1 MATYSKMPNKLTV
14 APTAVPSVQIVKD
27 NPQSRVALQGLQS
40 LDARV
45 AQLNRMLISQGEKQ
59 AETMGL
65 KYGAANAVTEEQI
78 QLAKETGK
86 PVTQD
91 DLVGDDTSI
100 NIFQQAARKGA
111 LAVTESRFTGAA
123 RRELTDVFIDAS
135 TKKNVD
141 PRDLQQRLD
150 DVVASYA
157 GSMNSVDPLSGAKLD
172 ASLSLVA
179 NSMMQTYSRTYA
191 TRQASA
197 DRSAALA
204 RVPDHL
210 SGIRAVIS
218 AGGDN
223 YQTKVDALVTALD
236 NDLSNAGVTATKQ
249 ASVMNSVKTAIQN
262 QIFGVVQKYASGLMQ
277 NDTDALVI
285 LKQFERGEFK
295 DKHIN
300 SLVAGLQKDRPD
312 QYVKLESALRTQ
324 VSERANFI
332 ANAERRKVEG
342 LNRDQDRA
350 KDDFFTA
357 IAADNIDDARKAL
370 KMMDPEAAA
379 KYRPLVDAGGRQM
392 SGDPNTLNALT
403 QSIND
408 PSQTTASVKK
418 QIDDAIK
425 NKNITAT
432 EARDYYG
439 KLSSLKDT
447 RAKLVLTIARD
458 RLRLT
463 QGELEDLGKRDE
475 PETKRKRA
483 IYYEFSAALAEA
495 LVTDSSVNPKKFFDT
510 EFDKITKRE
519 NKRILTNA
527 FSDAT
532 RRVNRIK
539 KSIDTAFPAV
549 TEENF
554 KNAQTLQALQVLIR
568 NELNKQDDDGEPFY
582 RDKVLR
588 QLREL
593 RNDLA
598 SAEDALVNE

>member
-1 MATYSKMPNKLTV
+1 MF
-14 APTAVPSVQIVKD
+14 
-27 NPQSRVALQGLQS
+27 
-40 LDARV
+40 
-45 AQLNRMLISQGEKQ
+45 ISQGQKQ

-78 QLAKETGK
+78 KLAQETGK

-197 DRSAALA
+197 DRAAALA

-223 YQTKVDALVTALD
+223 YQAKVDALVTALD
-236 NDLSNAGVTATKQ
+236 NDLNNAGVTATKQ

-342 LNRDQDRA
+342 VSRDEDRA
-350 KDDFFTA
+350 LRDFNRA
-357 IAADNIDDARKAL
+357 IVAGDIDEARKIFPML
-370 KMMDPEAAA
+370 KPDDQVNLAPT
-379 KYRPLVDAGGRQM
+379 LDTGGRQM
-392 SGDPNTLNALT
+392 EGDPYTLNFLT
-403 QSIND
+403 NLINN
-408 PSQTTASVKK
+408 PAYSVAEVRK
-418 QIDDAIK
+418 AINSAVRF
-425 NKNITAT
+425 NKIKVS
-432 EARDYYG
+432 EANSYFE
-439 KLSSLKDT
+439 KLDTLKDT
-447 RAKLVLTIARD
+447 RVRLTKTTVLN
-458 RLRLT
+458 RLRMT
-463 QGELEDLGKRDE
+463 QGQLEQVGPDVQDE
-475 PETKRKRA
+475 VRRRKA
-483 IYYEFSAALAEA
+483 IYYEFVGKLSDAL
-495 LVTDSSVNPKKFFDT
+495 LTDPNLNPVDFLDR
-510 EFDKITKRE
+510 EFDAITKRE
-519 NKRILTNA
+519 NKRVLDDALAT
-527 FSDAT
+527 AT
-532 RRVNRIK
+532 REVKYITGRLDTPFPSVK
-539 KSIDTAFPAV
+539 KED
-549 TEENF
+549 F
-554 KNAQTLQALQVLIR
+554 KNLSTLRDYQTLIR
-568 NELNKQDDDGEPFY
+568 NEINKGTDRKAGGYSRTVINRLIVIQ
-582 RDKVLR
+582 RALT
-588 QLREL
+588 
-593 RNDLA
+593 
-598 SAEDALVNE
+598 SAQDALVYE

>member
-1 MATYSKMPNKLTV
+1 MV
-14 APTAVPSVQIVKD
+14 
-27 NPQSRVALQGLQS
+27 
-40 LDARV
+40 
-45 AQLNRMLISQGEKQ
+45 ISQGQKQ

-78 QLAKETGK
+78 KLAQETGQ
-86 PVTQD
+86 PVTQA

-150 DVVASYA
+150 DVVARYA

-197 DRSAALA
+197 DRAAALA

-223 YQTKVDALVTALD
+223 YQAKVDALVTALD
-236 NDLSNAGVTATKQ
+236 NDLNNAGVTATKQ
-249 ASVMNSVKTAIQN
+249 ASVMNNVKTAIQN
-262 QIFGVVQKYASGLMQ
+262 QIFGVVQKYASDLMQ
-277 NDTDALVI
+277 NDTDSLVI
-285 LKQFERGEFK
+285 LKQFERGKFK

-332 ANAERRKVEG
+332 ANAERMKIEG
-342 LNRDQDRA
+342 INRDQDRA
-350 KDDFFTA
+350 KDDFYEA
-357 IAADNIDDARKAL
+357 VIVGNIDAARKAAA
-370 KMMDPEAAA
+370 MMDPEAAS
-379 KYRPLVDAGGRQM
+379 KLLPLLKGGLRQID
-392 SGDPNTLNALT
+392 GNPDTLNTLT
-403 QSIND
+403 QLIND
-408 PSQTTASVKK
+408 PSQTTASVKQ
-418 QIDDAIK
+418 QIDEAVR
-425 NKNITAT
+425 NKNITAN

-439 KLSSLKDT
+439 NLNSLKDR

-463 QGELEDLGKRDE
+463 QGELEDLGKRDQ

-483 IYYEFSAALAEA
+483 IYYEFSAALAEE
-495 LVTDSSVNPKKFFDT
+495 LVTNKNVNPKEFFDSK
-510 EFDKITKRE
+510 FDLISKRE
-519 NKRILTNA
+519 NKRILDEA
-527 FSDAT
+527 FSNVSK
-532 RRVNRIK
+532 RVDRIK
-539 KSIDTAFPAV
+539 NIIDTPFLAV
-549 TEENF
+549 TAENF

-568 NELNKQDDDGEPFY
+568 NELNKENEDGDPFY
-582 RDKVLR
+582 DKRVLK
-588 QLREL
+588 QLQKVREK
-593 RNDLA
+593 LA
-598 SAEDALVNE
+598 SAQDALVNE

>member
-1 MATYSKMPNKLTV
+1 MALPKISNKLTV

-45 AQLNRMLISQGEKQ
+45 AQLNRMFISQGQKQ

-78 QLAKETGK
+78 KLAQETGQ
-86 PVTQD
+86 PVTQA

-197 DRSAALA
+197 DRAAALA

-223 YQTKVDALVTALD
+223 YQAKVDALVTALD
-236 NDLSNAGVTATKQ
+236 NDLNNAGVTATKQ

-262 QIFGVVQKYASGLMQ
+262 QVFGVVQNYASGLLQ
-277 NDTDALVI
+277 NDTDALVVI
-285 LKQFERGEFK
+285 KQFERGEFK

-300 SLVAGLQKDRPD
+300 SLVAGLRKDRPD
-312 QYVKLESALRTQ
+312 QYVKLESKLRTQ

-332 ANAERRKVEG
+332 ANTERMKVESLG
-342 LNRDQDRA
+342 RDEDRA
-350 KDDFFTA
+350 QREFNRA
-357 IAADNIDDARKAL
+357 IVAGDIDTARKIFPML
-370 KMMDPEAAA
+370 KPEDQKNLA
-379 KYRPLVDAGGRQM
+379 PTLDTGGRIM
-392 SGDPNTLNALT
+392 EGDPYTLNFLT
-403 QSIND
+403 NLINN
-408 PSQTTASVKK
+408 PAYSVSEVRN
-418 QIDDAIK
+418 AINSAVRF
-425 NKNITAT
+425 NKIKVS
-432 EARDYYG
+432 EANGYFE
-439 KLSSLKDT
+439 KLDTLKDT
-447 RAKLVLTIARD
+447 RVTLVKTTALN
-458 RLRLT
+458 RLRMT
-463 QGELEDLGKRDE
+463 QGELEQVGPDVQDE
-475 PETKRKRA
+475 VRRKKA
-483 IYYEFSAALAEA
+483 IYYEFVGKLSNAML
-495 LVTDSSVNPKKFFDT
+495 TDPSLNPVDFLDREFDT
-510 EFDKITKRE
+510 ITKRE
-519 NKRILTNA
+519 NRRVLDDALAT
-527 FSDAT
+527 AT
-532 RRVNRIK
+532 REVKYITGRLDTPFPSVK
-539 KSIDTAFPAV
+539 KED
-549 TEENF
+549 F
-554 KNAQTLQALQVLIR
+554 KDLSTLRNYQTLIR
-568 NELNKQDDDGEPFY
+568 NEINRGTGGDTGYSQTVINRLIVIQ
-582 RDKVLR
+582 RA
-588 QLREL
+588 
-593 RNDLA
+593 LA
-598 SAEDALVNE
+598 SAEDAVVYE